1 MTPEHL
7 RIPVAGGELFAARW
21 PGDGPVVVAA
31 HGITGNHVSWN
42 QVAAHLEGRVT
53 LIAPDLRGRGGSNGL
68 PGPFGMAAHA
78 RDLVSVLDH
87 LGLDRSL
94 IVGHSMGAYV
104 AVVMAQRFPERVES
118 LLLVDGGVPLPR
130 DESLSVD
137 EVIERVIGP
146 AMARLAMTFP
156 TRSAYYDFWRA
167 HPSFEEWSPVIE
179 EYLDYDIAGSEE
191 PELRSSVSA
200 DAARADAEDTL
211 VTSVIE
217 DAVAALSRPAAVLR
231 AERGMFNQI
240 PPLIPDELAAAHPQ
254 IRDLGTVAGVNH
266 YTLLL
271 APAGASAVAD
281 AIVASLPT
289 PTTRH
294 RSE

>member
-7 RIPVAGGELFAARW
+7 HVPVEGGELFAARW
-21 PGDGPVVVAA
+21 PGDRPVVVAA

-42 QVAAHLEGRVT
+42 QVAEKLDGRVT
-53 LIAPDLRGRGGSNGL
+53 LVAPDLRGRGGSNAL

-78 RDLVSVLDH
+78 RDLVAVLDH
-87 LGLDRSL
+87 LGLDQSL

-104 AVVMAQRFPERVES
+104 AVVMAHLYPERVES
-118 LLLVDGGVPLPR
+118 LLLVDGGIPLPR
-130 DESLSVD
+130 DPSLSAD
-137 EVIERVIGP
+137 EIIERVIGP

-156 TRSAYYDFWRA
+156 TREAYYDFWRA
-167 HPSFEEWSPVIE
+167 HPSFEDWSPMIQ
-179 EYLDYDIAGSEE
+179 EYLDYDIAGSSE
-191 PELRSSVSA
+191 PELRSSVSEA
-200 DAARADAEDTL
+200 AARADAEDTL
-211 VTSVIE
+211 VTTVIE
-217 DAVAALSRPAAVLR
+217 EAVADLTRPALMLR

-254 IRDLGTVAGVNH
+254 IRDLGTVANVNH

-271 APAGASAVAD
+271 APTGAAAVAQ
-281 AIVASLPT
+281 AILSPT

-294 RSE
+294 RAE

>member
-7 RIPVAGGELFAARW
+7 HVPVEGGELFAARW

-42 QVAAHLEGRVT
+42 QVAEKLDGRVT
-53 LIAPDLRGRGGSNGL
+53 LVAPDLRGRGGSNAL

-78 RDLVSVLDH
+78 RDLVAVLDH
-87 LGLDRSL
+87 LGLDQSL

-104 AVVMAQRFPERVES
+104 AVVMANLYPERVES
-118 LLLVDGGVPLPR
+118 LLLVDGGIPLPR
-130 DESLSVD
+130 DPSLSAD
-137 EVIERVIGP
+137 EIIERVIGP

-156 TRSAYYDFWRA
+156 TREAYYDFWRA
-167 HPSFEEWSPVIE
+167 HPSFEDWSPMIQ
-179 EYLDYDIAGSEE
+179 EYLDYDIAGSSE
-191 PELRSSVSA
+191 PELRSSVSEA
-200 DAARADAEDTL
+200 AARADAEDTL
-211 VTSVIE
+211 VTTVIE
-217 DAVAALSRPAAVLR
+217 EAVADLTRPALMLR

-254 IRDLGTVAGVNH
+254 IRDLGTVANVNH

-271 APAGASAVAD
+271 APTGAAAVAQ
-281 AIVASLPT
+281 AILSPT

-294 RSE
+294 RAE